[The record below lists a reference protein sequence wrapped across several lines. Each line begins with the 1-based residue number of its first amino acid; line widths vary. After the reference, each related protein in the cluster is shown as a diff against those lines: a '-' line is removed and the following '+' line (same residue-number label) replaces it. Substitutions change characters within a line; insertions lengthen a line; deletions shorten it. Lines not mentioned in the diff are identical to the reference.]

1 MDSRVR
7 YAEIRPYTVPERLEE
22 LAGPAAG
29 VVVLPTVLDW
39 TPKRVYD
46 LSDDVDLRMLYET
59 VIREAMHVEELRQFL
74 DPVLLS
80 AVWQRLWLPRRA
92 HGRCGKGDSRSWP
105 AGLRSIHLHGSVS
118 RPDSPVSV
126 LEPSRDTA
134 SSWPAGTRFRRTG
147 SWTAVG

>member
-1 MDSRVR
+1 MDSAGAGAHWACRLR
-7 YAEIRPYTVPERLEE
+7 YAENRPYTVGETLEE

-59 VIREAMHVEELRQFL
+59 VIREAMHAGELRTFL

-80 AVWQRLWLPRRA
+80 AMWQRLWGLPRARFVWEGRFPQLARRA
-92 HGRCGKGDSRSWP
+92 
-105 AGLRSIHLHGSVS
+105 A
-118 RPDSPVSV
+118 
-126 LEPSRDTA
+126 
-134 SSWPAGTRFRRTG
+134 
-147 SWTAVG
+147 